1 MQLQVPVRRVVAEK
15 LHQNAGVESAAV
27 AVENAVVAG
36 AAVWQVEPGKAT
48 TAKCKII
55 TRLFLHYW
63 PAF

>member
-36 AAVWQVEPGKAT
+36 AAVWQVEPGKSHDS
-48 TAKCKII
+48 KV
-55 TRLFLHYW
+55 
-63 PAF
+63 